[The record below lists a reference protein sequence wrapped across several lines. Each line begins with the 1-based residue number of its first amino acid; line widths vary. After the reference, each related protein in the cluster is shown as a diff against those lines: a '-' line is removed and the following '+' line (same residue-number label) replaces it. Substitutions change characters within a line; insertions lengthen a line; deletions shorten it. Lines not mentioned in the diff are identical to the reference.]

1 MSNQKKL
8 TKPMTQSRNL
18 DNNTAQHI
26 SYQELIISV
35 IHKFFRQ
42 TLGLYLI
49 GMMFGYGFSVGF
61 LNLFI
66 AIIFSAPKY
75 FVADASDSDTRYGF
89 LLGAGASVESGIP
102 VAKELSEGW
111 LKTIKNNKGAND
123 NDADLKKWEEE
134 PAKYYGEIFS
144 RRFRANLSAG
154 HKELQQYIN
163 RETPSIGYLFL
174 AQIDGFSTG
183 GFS

>member
-1 MSNQKKL
+1 VPKI
-8 TKPMTQSRNL
+8 SRNL

-26 SYQELIISV
+26 TYQELI
-35 IHKFFRQ
+35 Q
-42 TLGLYLI
+42 
-49 GMMFGYGFSVGF
+49 
-61 LNLFI
+61 
-66 AIIFSAPKY
+66 A
-75 FVADASDSDTRYGF
+75 VADASDSDTRYGF
-89 LLGAGASVESGIP
+89 FLGAGASVESGIP

-174 AQIDGFSTG
+174 AQILTNTKLYHSLLVLYYKVLYN
-183 GFS
+183 SLIYYSVVCYSILY